1 MSLVLLILPLIISWV
16 CLIKTINKL
25 PSEEL
30 VSIKFIDGEGREE
43 EIAHVYTLYCLHCV
57 KPSKVGAA
65 MVLCFLKAST
75 VLFDII
81 ICIKLST
88 L

>member
-30 VSIKFIDGEGREE
+30 VSIKFIDRGGEGGGNSSRVHSLLLTLRK
-43 EIAHVYTLYCLHCV
+43 AFKGRGCNGAVPSQGVYC
-57 KPSKVGAA
+57 
-65 MVLCFLKAST
+65 
-75 VLFDII
+75 II
-81 ICIKLST
+81 
-88 L
+88 